1 MTHIERAE
9 KIWKIVYDAFERT
22 AGDVAKTVW
31 AAKGQANDVQFSLM
45 AHIAEYKKTGSDE
58 SLEQVLADCGVAHMT
73 GMFTD
78 ETYEKI
84 EKLVGDA

>member
-1 MTHIERAE
+1 MTHTERADE
-9 KIWKIVYDAFERT
+9 IWKIVYDAFERRP
-22 AGDVAKTVW
+22 GDALKSAW

-45 AHIAEYKKTGSDE
+45 AHVAEYKKTGSIE
-58 SLEQVLADCGVAHMT
+58 LLQQIFADCGVAHMT

-78 ETYEKI
+78 ETYDKV